1 MNKASSKYLM
11 IAGLTGAVAVAIGA
25 FGAHGIKPHLDE
37 YQLGIFKTGNQY
49 HFYHALAMLLVA
61 FLMSMNSTRYNKW
74 AFYSFLIG
82 VILFS
87 GSLYLLATRTLLGI
101 EEWKWLGPMTPIG
114 GVFFILGWLMIAYAA
129 FKEIKN

>member
-1 MNKASSKYLM
+1 M
-11 IAGLTGAVAVAIGA
+11 IAGLTGALAVAIGA
-25 FGAHGIKPHLDE
+25 FGAHGLNPHLDE

-49 HFYHALAMLLVA
+49 HFYHALSMGLVA
-61 FLMSMNSTRYNKW
+61 FLMSKNPAKHNKW
-74 AFYSFLIG
+74 AFYCFLIG

-101 EEWKWLGPMTPIG
+101 EGWKWLGPMTPIG
-114 GVFFILGWLMIAYAA
+114 GVFFIFGWLMMAYAA